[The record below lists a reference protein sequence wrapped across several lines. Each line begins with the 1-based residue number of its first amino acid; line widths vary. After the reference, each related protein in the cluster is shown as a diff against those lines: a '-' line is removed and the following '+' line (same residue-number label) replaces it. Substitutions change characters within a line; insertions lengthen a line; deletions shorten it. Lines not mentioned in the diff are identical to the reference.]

1 MNHCPLESLV
11 IDAGSVTVG
20 LILLR
25 LEIEVPAVDPDAS
38 LNAVILVISLLIRF
52 VCLLVPVVVSRLVL
66 AASARGATS
75 FFRCEPRYSELL
87 PFHSRLLSELLQR

>member
-20 LILLR
+20 LIMLR

-38 LNAVILVISLLIRF
+38 FNVVILVISL
-52 VCLLVPVVVSRLVL
+52 
-66 AASARGATS
+66 
-75 FFRCEPRYSELL
+75 
-87 PFHSRLLSELLQR
+87 